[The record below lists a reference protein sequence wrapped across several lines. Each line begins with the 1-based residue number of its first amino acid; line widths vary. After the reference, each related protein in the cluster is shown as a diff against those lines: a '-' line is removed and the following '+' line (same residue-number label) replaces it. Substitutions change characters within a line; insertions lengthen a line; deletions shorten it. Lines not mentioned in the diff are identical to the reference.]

1 MDAGDLLLDHFQSPK
16 QVEYKEGRANIVTD
30 VDLLTE
36 KRIITL
42 LQEEYPGFNIIS
54 EESISAVTDSP
65 YTWIID
71 PLDGTNNYVFGIP
84 FFCIALALTSREEVL
99 LGLTYDPIKKEL
111 FRAEKSNGAFL
122 NNHPIRVAQKTSV
135 KASNIG
141 CDMGY
146 DAEWGRHIFEIIMA
160 LWPGMH
166 GLRIMGSAALGLAY
180 VACGRFDLYMQPFLY
195 PWDSAG
201 GILLIREAGGKVTD
215 WAGKSA
221 TIRSKRVIAA
231 NKVIHQEFM
240 GLLKETKLLKG

>member
-1 MDAGDLLLDHFQSPK
+1 VTVLPLSQSNKSALEVATQTLMDAGDLLLDHFQSPK

-42 LQEEYPGFNIIS
+42 LQKEYPDFNIIS

-111 FRAEKSNGAFL
+111 FRAEKANGAFL
-122 NNHPIRVAQKTSV
+122 NNHPIRVAHHQ
-135 KASNIG
+135 G
-141 CDMGY
+141 C
-146 DAEWGRHIFEIIMA
+146 
-160 LWPGMH
+160 
-166 GLRIMGSAALGLAY
+166 
-180 VACGRFDLYMQPFLY
+180 
-195 PWDSAG
+195 
-201 GILLIREAGGKVTD
+201 
-215 WAGKSA
+215 
-221 TIRSKRVIAA
+221 SK
-231 NKVIHQEFM
+231 N
-240 GLLKETKLLKG
+240 LS